1 MSAPVII
8 TLYDPLWVTQYN
20 EEAARIQLEIGEW
33 LAGLEHVGSTAVPGL
48 AAKPVIDIL
57 AGLRTLADA
66 PHCIPR
72 LQGLGYRYI
81 PDYELDLPER
91 RYFQKLI
98 DGQHSHHIHMV
109 EVTSDFWRRHLLFR
123 DYLRSHPDD
132 ARAYGELKLRL
143 AEQFENDRAAYTD
156 AKGTFINE
164 VMAKAEVWAKQK
176 RAE

>member
-1 MSAPVII
+1 
-8 TLYDPLWVTQYN
+8 
-20 EEAARIQLEIGEW
+20 
-33 LAGLEHVGSTAVPGL
+33 
-48 AAKPVIDIL
+48 
-57 AGLRTLADA
+57 
-66 PHCIPR
+66 
-72 LQGLGYRYI
+72 
-81 PDYELDLPER
+81 
-91 RYFQKLI
+91 
-98 DGQHSHHIHMV
+98 MV